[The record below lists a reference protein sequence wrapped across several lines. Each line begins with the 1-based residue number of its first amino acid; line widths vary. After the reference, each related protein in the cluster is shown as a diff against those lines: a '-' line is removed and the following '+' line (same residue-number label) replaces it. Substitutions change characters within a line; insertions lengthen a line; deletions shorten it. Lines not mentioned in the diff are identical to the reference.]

1 MQADGSQM
9 VIFPRSYSEWREC
22 ITVRCGIL
30 FTPTF
35 IAERLHSLMNPEEP
49 KTREF
54 VDKYGERATPLF
66 AVDQKSRVEVFTT
79 DNTFVP
85 KAGWVVLA
93 LVDPEREDA
102 RRAPAKA
109 VSR

>member
-1 MQADGSQM
+1 ML
-9 VIFPRSYSEWREC
+9 FRSGRKTVSSGRGQWAFGDTANFVDLSRRVARGAEIRQTNISEA
-22 ITVRCGIL
+22 L
-30 FTPTF
+30 TF
-35 IAERLHSLMNPEEP
+35 EQ
-49 KTREF
+49 F